1 MHWPTSMPIVTPE
14 PQHVSALPTSG
25 DLSTT
30 SGFQLYFL
38 AATTNET
45 GLLSFRL
52 PDREIQVAFR
62 KGVPERIDSS
72 HPSDSLGRFVLTAR
86 LVDANQLN
94 QAERGIARFDGDL
107 LSALLGLQLL
117 DPNRA
122 FESLARQAADL
133 LAQAV
138 TAQTGSFTF
147 VPQEFPAYRSIA
159 IAERWELL
167 VEVVRRMP
175 LVDLR
180 QRLSSIAD
188 LPVQK
193 TLGPQ
198 FTSELRLTP
207 QEVRALSRVDG
218 SRSLKQLVETFP
230 QDAEAL
236 HRLLFLLKELQALS
250 LRSPAPTLERKTP
263 SPFPAERQERVA
275 EPAKAKIVPPPPA
288 PVPRGQS
295 SQAPPPPIEVARKKS
310 NAAAPVPA
318 PATGTASGHEEK
330 LGELR
335 ARVAKLKEQNHFQV
349 LGINESADAAAV
361 RSAYFEL
368 AKVVH
373 PDTLPP
379 NATAEMVNLR
389 AEIFAAVGEAYR
401 KLSDQKSRA
410 NYVESLKSGGAEQVD
425 IAQILR
431 AEDLFRKGCAL
442 VSVRRYSEALKCL
455 DEAIQNNPEEG
466 EFYAW
471 RGYAKFLNAT
481 HSSDCLR
488 DAQRDLLL
496 AVKKNDRSAPSYY
509 LMGEVARIRGDTP
522 VALKHYKRALELKP
536 DYIEAQR
543 QIRFLSSKH

>member
-1 MHWPTSMPIVTPE
+1 MPIVTPE

-38 AATTNET
+38 AATSNET
-45 GLLSFRL
+45 GVLSFRL

-72 HPSDSLGRFVLTAR
+72 HPSDSLGRFVLAER

-117 DPNRA
+117 EPNRA
-122 FESLARQAADL
+122 FESLARQAANL
-133 LAQAV
+133 LAKAV
-138 TAQTGSFTF
+138 TAQSGRFTF
-147 VPQEFPAYRSIA
+147 LPQEFPAYRSIA
-159 IAERWELL
+159 IADRWELL
-167 VEVVRRMP
+167 VEVVRQMP
-175 LVDLR
+175 LLDLR
-180 QRLSSIAD
+180 QRLNSIAEV
-188 LPVQK
+188 PVQK

-207 QEVRALSRVDG
+207 QEMRALSRVDG
-218 SRSLKQLVETFP
+218 SRSLRQLIETFP

-250 LRSPAPTLERKTP
+250 LRSPTPTLERKTP
-263 SPFPAERQERVA
+263 SPFPAERQEKVA
-275 EPAKAKIVPPPPA
+275 QPAKSSIVPPPA
-288 PVPRGQS
+288 ASARRTQS
-295 SQAPPPPIEVARKKS
+295 SQAPSPPVEVPSKKT
-310 NAAAPVPA
+310 NRAAAQVPA
-318 PATGTASGHEEK
+318 AATATVPGQEDELHA
-330 LGELR
+330 LR

-349 LGINESADAAAV
+349 LGISENAEASAV

-368 AKVVH
+368 AKLVH

-379 NATAEMVNLR
+379 SATEEMLNLR
-389 AEIFAAVGEAYR
+389 AQIFAAVGEAYR
-401 KLSDQKSRA
+401 KLSDQNSRA
-410 NYVESLKSGGAEQVD
+410 NYVESLKTGGAEHVD
-425 IAQILR
+425 IARILR

-442 VSVRRYSEALKCL
+442 IGVRRYSEALKCL
-455 DEAIQNNPEEG
+455 DEAIQNNPDEG

-481 HSSDCLR
+481 HSSECFR
-488 DAQRDLLL
+488 DAQKDLLL
-496 AVKKNDRSAPSYY
+496 AVKKNDPSAPSHY
-509 LMGEVARIRGDTP
+509 LMGEVARILGHTAG
-522 VALKHYKRALELKP
+522 ALKHCKRAPEP
-536 DYIEAQR
+536 
-543 QIRFLSSKH
+543 

>member
-1 MHWPTSMPIVTPE
+1 MPILAPE

-30 SGFQLYFL
+30 SGLQLYFL
-38 AATTNET
+38 AASTNET

-62 KGVPERIDSS
+62 KGVPERVDSS
-72 HPSDSLGRFVLTAR
+72 HPSDSLGRFVLAER

-94 QAERGIARFDGDL
+94 KAERGIARFDGDL

-133 LAQAV
+133 LAKAV
-138 TAQTGSFTF
+138 TSQTGSFTF
-147 VPQEFPAYRSIA
+147 QPQEFPAYRSIA
-159 IAERWELL
+159 IANKWELL

-175 LVDLR
+175 LLDLR
-180 QRLSSIAD
+180 QRLSPIAD
-188 LPVQK
+188 VPVEK

-207 QEVRALSRVDG
+207 QEARALSRVDG
-218 SRSLKQLVETFP
+218 SRSLKQLIETFP

-250 LRSPAPTLERKTP
+250 LHSPAPTLERKTP
-263 SPFPAERQERVA
+263 NPFPAERQEKVA
-275 EPAKAKIVPPPPA
+275 EPAKPNIVPPPPV
-288 PVPRGQS
+288 PVRRGQS
-295 SQAPPPPIEVARKKS
+295 SQAPSPPIEVASKKTH
-310 NAAAPVPA
+310 AAAPAPAPIRA
-318 PATGTASGHEEK
+318 PATAKGHEEE
-330 LGELR
+330 LRELR

-349 LGINESADAAAV
+349 LGINENADGSAV

-368 AKVVH
+368 AKLVH

-379 NATAEMVNLR
+379 NATEEMVNLR
-389 AEIFAAVGEAYR
+389 AQIFAAVGEAYR
-401 KLSDQKSRA
+401 KLLDQQSRE
-410 NYVESLKSGGAEQVD
+410 NYVESLKSGAAEQVD

-442 VSVRRYSEALKCL
+442 IGVRRYSEALKCL
-455 DEAIQNNPEEG
+455 DEAIQNNSEEG

-471 RGYAKFLNAT
+471 RGYAKFLSAT

-509 LMGEVARIRGDTP
+509 LMGEVARIRGDTLA
-522 VALKHYKRALELKP
+522 ALKHYKRALELKP
-536 DYIEAQR
+536 DYIEPLR

>member
-1 MHWPTSMPIVTPE
+1 MPNASPE

-52 PDREIQVAFR
+52 PDREIQVVFR

-72 HPSDSLGRFVLTAR
+72 HPADSLGRFVLAER
-86 LVDANQLN
+86 LVDAKQLN
-94 QAERGIARFDGDL
+94 QAERAIVRFDGDL

-122 FESLARQAADL
+122 FASLARQAVDL
-133 LAQAV
+133 LAKAV
-138 TAQTGSFTF
+138 TAQIGSFTF
-147 VPQEFPAYRSIA
+147 QPQELPPHRSIA
-159 IAERWELL
+159 IGDRWELL

-175 LVDLR
+175 LLDLR
-180 QRLSSIAD
+180 QRLGSIAD
-188 LPVQK
+188 VPVQK

-198 FTSELRLTP
+198 FTSEMRLTP
-207 QEVRALSRVDG
+207 QEVRALSRLDG
-218 SRSLKQLVETFP
+218 SRSLKQLVQTFP

-236 HRLLFLLKELQALS
+236 HRLLFLLKEIQALS
-250 LRSPAPTLERKTP
+250 LRSATPRLERKTP
-263 SPFPAERQERVA
+263 SPLPAARQEKVA
-275 EPAKAKIVPPPPA
+275 EPAKPKIEPRPAA
-288 PVPRGQS
+288 PVHRGQS
-295 SQAPPPPIEVARKKS
+295 SRAPS
-310 NAAAPVPA
+310 NASAPVPTPATRTA
-318 PATGTASGHEEK
+318 PAREEN

-349 LGINESADAAAV
+349 LGINENADGGAV

-368 AKVVH
+368 AKLVH

-389 AEIFAAVGEAYR
+389 AQMFAAVGEAYR
-401 KLSDQKSRA
+401 KLSDEKSRA
-410 NYVESLKSGGAEQVD
+410 NYVESLKSGAAEQVD

-442 VSVRRYSEALKCL
+442 IGVRRYSEALKCL
-455 DEAIQNNPEEG
+455 DEAIQNNLEEG

-481 HSSDCLR
+481 HSSDCFR
-488 DAQRDLLL
+488 DAQKDLLL

-509 LMGEVARIRGDTP
+509 LMGEVARIRGDNP
-522 VALKHYKRALELKP
+522 AALKHYKRALELKP

-543 QIRFLSSKH
+543 QIRFLNSKR

>member
-1 MHWPTSMPIVTPE
+1 
-14 PQHVSALPTSG
+14 
-25 DLSTT
+25 
-30 SGFQLYFL
+30 
-38 AATTNET
+38 
-45 GLLSFRL
+45 
-52 PDREIQVAFR
+52 
-62 KGVPERIDSS
+62 
-72 HPSDSLGRFVLTAR
+72 
-86 LVDANQLN
+86 
-94 QAERGIARFDGDL
+94 
-107 LSALLGLQLL
+107 
-117 DPNRA
+117 
-122 FESLARQAADL
+122 
-133 LAQAV
+133 
-138 TAQTGSFTF
+138 
-147 VPQEFPAYRSIA
+147 
-159 IAERWELL
+159 
-167 VEVVRRMP
+167 
-175 LVDLR
+175 
-180 QRLSSIAD
+180 
-188 LPVQK
+188 
-193 TLGPQ
+193 
-198 FTSELRLTP
+198 
-207 QEVRALSRVDG
+207 
-218 SRSLKQLVETFP
+218 
-230 QDAEAL
+230 
-236 HRLLFLLKELQALS
+236 
-250 LRSPAPTLERKTP
+250 
-263 SPFPAERQERVA
+263 
-275 EPAKAKIVPPPPA
+275 
-288 PVPRGQS
+288 
-295 SQAPPPPIEVARKKS
+295 
-310 NAAAPVPA
+310 VPA

-349 LGINESADAAAV
+349 LGINESADAVAV

>member
-1 MHWPTSMPIVTPE
+1 MPIVTPE

-72 HPSDSLGRFVLTAR
+72 HPSDSLGRFVLTER
-86 LVDANQLN
+86 LVDAHQLN
-94 QAERGIARFDGDL
+94 RAERGIARFDGDL

-133 LAQAV
+133 LAKAV
-138 TAQTGSFTF
+138 TAQAGSFTF
-147 VPQEFPAYRSIA
+147 QPQEFPAHRSIA
-159 IAERWELL
+159 IANRWELL

-175 LVDLR
+175 LVELR
-180 QRLSSIAD
+180 QRLGSIAD
-188 LPVQK
+188 VPVQK

-207 QEVRALSRVDG
+207 QEARALSRVDG
-218 SRSLKQLVETFP
+218 SRSLKQLIETFP

-250 LRSPAPTLERKTP
+250 LRSPTPTLERKTP
-263 SPFPAERQERVA
+263 RPFPAEHQETVA
-275 EPAKAKIVPPPPA
+275 EPAKANIELPPPVPMRRGPSSKA
-288 PVPRGQS
+288 PS
-295 SQAPPPPIEVARKKS
+295 PPIEVASKKS
-310 NAAAPVPA
+310 NASATVPVPA
-318 PATGTASGHEEK
+318 TRTAPGHDEE

-335 ARVAKLKEQNHFQV
+335 AQVAKLKTQNHFQV
-349 LGINESADAAAV
+349 LGINENADAPAV

-368 AKVVH
+368 AKLVH

-379 NATAEMVNLR
+379 NATEEMVNLR
-389 AEIFAAVGEAYR
+389 AQIFAAVGEAYR
-401 KLSDQKSRA
+401 KLSDQKSRE
-410 NYVESLKSGGAEQVD
+410 NYVESLKSGAAEQVD

-442 VSVRRYSEALKCL
+442 ISVRRYSEALKCL
-455 DEAIQNNPEEG
+455 DEAIQNNSEEG

-481 HSSDCLR
+481 HSSDCFR

-509 LMGEVARIRGDTP
+509 LMGEVARIRGETP

>member
-1 MHWPTSMPIVTPE
+1 MPIVTPE

-38 AATTNET
+38 AATSNET

-72 HPSDSLGRFVLTAR
+72 HPSDSLGRFVLAER

-94 QAERGIARFDGDL
+94 QAEHGIARFDGDL

-133 LAQAV
+133 LAKAV

-147 VPQEFPAYRSIA
+147 LPQEFPAYRSIA
-159 IAERWELL
+159 IADRWELL

-180 QRLSSIAD
+180 QRLSSIAEV
-188 LPVQK
+188 PVQK

-207 QEVRALSRVDG
+207 QEMRALTRVDG
-218 SRSLKQLVETFP
+218 SRSLKQLIETFP

-250 LRSPAPTLERKTP
+250 LRSPTPTLERKTP
-263 SPFPAERQERVA
+263 SPFPAERPEKVA
-275 EPAKAKIVPPPPA
+275 QPAKASIVPPPPA
-288 PVPRGQS
+288 PARRTQS
-295 SQAPPPPIEVARKKS
+295 SQASKKT
-310 NAAAPVPA
+310 NAAAAQVPA
-318 PATGTASGHEEK
+318 PATATVPGHEE
-330 LGELR
+330 ELHALH

-349 LGINESADAAAV
+349 LGIHENADTSAV

-368 AKVVH
+368 AKLVH

-379 NATAEMVNLR
+379 DATEEMVNLR
-389 AEIFAAVGEAYR
+389 AQIFAAVGEAYR
-401 KLSDQKSRA
+401 KLSDQNSRA
-410 NYVESLKSGGAEQVD
+410 NYVESLKAGGAEHVD
-425 IAQILR
+425 IARILR

-442 VSVRRYSEALKCL
+442 IGVRRYSEALKCL
-455 DEAIQNNPEEG
+455 DEAIQNNPDEG

-481 HSSDCLR
+481 HSSECFR
-488 DAQRDLLL
+488 DAQKDLLL
-496 AVKKNDRSAPSYY
+496 AVKKNDRSAPSHY

-536 DYIEAQR
+536 DYIEAHR